1 MAIEETTP
9 RTIDYESKL
18 YESGKLAERAL
29 QQLDAIGYGQDRVS
43 LIMTESQLPID
54 QNFASDTSPLAELGH
69 MGEVGGALG
78 TAGGATAGALAAAAG
93 TALVAAAGIVI
104 TGPLAFALMGLGLTA
119 GAVWGALIG
128 GLLELGVEAED
139 WRAGLKRGG
148 VAIVVTL
155 RSHGDRAA
163 VRKALMDW

>member
-1 MAIEETTP
+1 
-9 RTIDYESKL
+9 
-18 YESGKLAERAL
+18 
-29 QQLDAIGYGQDRVS
+29 
-43 LIMTESQLPID
+43 
-54 QNFASDTSPLAELGH
+54 

-104 TGPLAFALMGLGLTA
+104 TGPLAFALMGVGLAA
-119 GAVWGALIG
+119 GAVWGALVG

-148 VAIVVTL
+148 TAIVVRL
-155 RSHGDRAA
+155 KARGDRTA
-163 VRKALMDW
+163 VRKALMNW